1 MRQILLFLCITFS
14 SLGLSQDN
22 LSKLLKKY
30 NQESIPYISVQELA
44 ISKTSAVL
52 LDAREPEE
60 FAVSHLKNAICVGYE
75 DFNLKTVT
83 NSIKNKDQ
91 DIVVYCSLGI
101 RSEDIAIKLKKEGY
115 KNVKNLFGGIFEWK
129 NNNLKIYNQKN
140 QTTDSIHAFSKKW
153 SKWLKKGI
161 KVYQKNPENND

>member
-1 MRQILLFLCITFS
+1 MKLRLLFISIIIS
-14 SLGLSQDN
+14 SLGFSQDD

-30 NQESIPYISVQELA
+30 NQESIPYISVRELA

-91 DIVVYCSLGI
+91 EIVVYCSLSI

-129 NNNLKIYNQKN
+129 NNDFPLYNSSSKL
-140 QTTDSIHAFSKKW
+140 TDEVHTFSKEW
-153 SKWLKKGI
+153 SPWLTKGV
-161 KVYQKNPENND
+161 KVYE

>member
-14 SLGLSQDN
+14 SLVLSQDN

-161 KVYQKNPENND
+161 KVYQKNLENND

>member
-1 MRQILLFLCITFS
+1 MRQIFLFLCITFS

-60 FAVSHLKNAICVGYE
+60 FAVSQLKNAICVGYE

-161 KVYQKNPENND
+161 KVYQKNLENND

>member
-115 KNVKNLFGGIFEWK
+115 NKHEKRR
-129 NNNLKIYNQKN
+129 
-140 QTTDSIHAFSKKW
+140 
-153 SKWLKKGI
+153 
-161 KVYQKNPENND
+161 

>member
-91 DIVVYCSLGI
+91 DIVVYCSLVTVF
-101 RSEDIAIKLKKEGY
+101 RLK
-115 KNVKNLFGGIFEWK
+115 
-129 NNNLKIYNQKN
+129 
-140 QTTDSIHAFSKKW
+140 SS
-153 SKWLKKGI
+153 
-161 KVYQKNPENND
+161 

>member
-91 DIVVYCSLGI
+91 DIVVYCSLSI

-161 KVYQKNPENND
+161 KVYQKNLENND

>member
-161 KVYQKNPENND
+161 KVYQKNLENND

>member
-161 KVYQKNPENND
+161 KVYQKKP